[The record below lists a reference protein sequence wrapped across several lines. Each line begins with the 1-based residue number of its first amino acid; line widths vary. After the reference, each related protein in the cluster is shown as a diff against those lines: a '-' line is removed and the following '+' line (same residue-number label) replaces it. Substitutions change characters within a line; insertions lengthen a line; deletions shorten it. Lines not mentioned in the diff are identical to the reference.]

1 MKSVSITGTMRSKY
15 LKLNTRDFINGI
27 IVAIICTF
35 ITGFYQLIAN
45 GGLINWV
52 TLKPVVI
59 AAIGSG
65 VAYLTK
71 NLLSNSKGQFMKGE
85 R

>member
-1 MKSVSITGTMRSKY
+1 MRSKL

-27 IVAIICTF
+27 IVAILCTF

-45 GGLINWV
+45 GGVLNWL
-52 TLKPVVI
+52 TIKPVVI

-71 NLLSNSKGQFMKGE
+71 NLLSNSKGQFLKGE

>member
-1 MKSVSITGTMRSKY
+1 MSSKF
-15 LKLNTRDFINGI
+15 LRLNSSDFVKGI
-27 IVAIICTF
+27 IVAIFCTF

-45 GGLINWV
+45 GGVINWL
-52 TLKPVVI
+52 TIKPVVI

-71 NLLSNSKGQFMKGE
+71 NLLTNSKGQFMRGE

>member
-1 MKSVSITGTMRSKY
+1 MISVFKTGTMNSKY

-27 IVAIICTF
+27 IVAILCTF

-45 GGLINWV
+45 GGVINWI
-52 TLKPVVI
+52 TIKPVVI

>member
-27 IVAIICTF
+27 IVAILCTL
-35 ITGFYQLIAN
+35 ITGLYQIIAN
-45 GGLINWV
+45 GAVLNWI

-71 NLLSNSKGQFMKGE
+71 NLLSNSKGQFLKGE
-85 R
+85 K

>member
-1 MKSVSITGTMRSKY
+1 MRSKF
-15 LKLNTRDFINGI
+15 LKLNSQDFINGF
-27 IVAIICTF
+27 IVAMFCTL

-45 GGLINWV
+45 GGIINWI
-52 TLKPVVI
+52 TMKPVVI

-65 VAYLTK
+65 VSYLTK
-71 NLLSNSKGQFMKGE
+71 NLMTNSKGEFMRGE

>member
-1 MKSVSITGTMRSKY
+1 MRSKY
-15 LKLNTRDFINGI
+15 LKLNTRDFINGL
-27 IVAIICTF
+27 IVAMFCTL

-45 GGLINWV
+45 GGVINWI
-52 TLKPVVI
+52 TMKPVVI

-65 VAYLTK
+65 VSYLTK
-71 NLLSNSKGQFMKGE
+71 NLLTNSKGEFMRNE